1 MIGFDTNVV
10 LRLFETDEHP
20 GQTAAAQRALK
31 EQAPVFINPV
41 VLVEFAWTLR
51 RTFKLDRAGIRARL
65 TKIVESQEFAV
76 AFPQQTRSAIKLYG
90 VGPADFPDYFV
101 AELNLALGCD
111 ATLTFDKAA
120 AKNSRLRRNLDL
132 RQGGGEEL
140 GLPAPP
146 HLKEP
151 NDGN

>member
-1 MIGFDTNVV
+1 MIGFDTNLL

-20 GQTAAAQRALK
+20 GQTAAAQRALR

-51 RTFKLDRAGIRARL
+51 RTFKLRRAGIHARL
-65 TKIVESQEFAV
+65 KKIVESPEFAV
-76 AFPQQTRSAIKLYG
+76 AFPQQTRSAIDLFG
-90 VGPADFPDYFV
+90 GGPADFPDYFV

-120 AKNSRLRRNLDL
+120 AKNRAFRRL
-132 RQGGGEEL
+132 
-140 GLPAPP
+140 PV
-146 HLKEP
+146 
-151 NDGN
+151 